1 MDKTAIRLNATKIWK
16 LLSNNTRWAYEE
28 LRKESGLNDTELG
41 AAIGWL
47 ACQNKIDFER
57 KSNQLLFFLN
67 VNVFIG

>member
-1 MDKTAIRLNATKIWK
+1 MDKTAIRSNATKIWK
-16 LLSNNTRWAYEE
+16 LLSNNDRWPYEA
-28 LRKESGLNDTELG
+28 LKITTGLNDTELG

-57 KSNQLLFFLN
+57 SKNQLYFFLN